1 MAEMNGD
8 RIRERL
14 DELENMDKLLLRAQ
28 VLQQRALEILQETV
42 AEHREWQKQQQ
53 EWQEQ
58 QQEWQER
65 QQEWQERQQEWQERQ
80 QKWREEYEER
90 LKRIEI
96 GNAEANDKINFLID
110 REMRREAGPESHA

>member
-53 EWQEQ
+53 EWQE
-58 QQEWQER
+58 
-65 QQEWQERQQEWQERQ
+65 RQ